1 MSMLF
6 LALRHLLSRKKQ
18 SILIL
23 IGISLGT
30 AIFIFL
36 SGIQLGFRTYILRQL
51 IENNGH
57 IVIKSRDESIRPKE
71 IEQSF
76 FGDKRIDH
84 FWLSMPSGKRSLAK
98 INNPGFWHF
107 YLAEN
112 PEVLSYVDIFSTEA
126 LAQRG
131 SLQSSLRVVG
141 VDPESYFKTT
151 LISEN
156 ITQGQWMD
164 LMTGGPL
171 VVVGQGFLDKFGLR
185 LGDTFQ
191 IRSVK
196 SEVQS
201 VRIVAIYESGMK
213 TMDDTQ
219 IYTHIKMATQL
230 AKQNGQINQ
239 IIVKLKNVDLAAQVA
254 RRWSY
259 LAPDQVQSWDQEN
272 AQFLEMTVVQDLTRN
287 FITVGI
293 ILVASFGI
301 YNVLSIIVNQKRK
314 EIAIL
319 RSLGFLAYQILQLFM
334 IQGLI
339 LGVLGALIG
348 VAVGWGISEVVMTLM
363 TNLGRFKFVIEVPA
377 FVYLQGLLLAVGSSV
392 LAGWLPA
399 YAASRLQPLD
409 IIREE

>member
-1 MSMLF
+1 MLF

-18 SILIL
+18 STLIL

-36 SGIQLGFRTYILRQL
+36 SGIQLGFRSYILRQL

-57 IVIKSRDESIRPKE
+57 IVIKSRDESIRPAE
-71 IEQSF
+71 IEKAF
-76 FGDKRIDH
+76 FESAVLEN
-84 FWLSMPSGKRSLAK
+84 FWLSLPSGKRSLAK

-107 YLAEN
+107 YLSDSAD
-112 PEVLSYVDIFSTEA
+112 VLSYVDIFTTEA

-141 VDPESYFKTT
+141 VNPESYFKTT
-151 LISEN
+151 LIAEN
-156 ITQGQWMD
+156 ITQGKWMD

-191 IRSVK
+191 IKSLK
-196 SEVQS
+196 SETQS
-201 VRIVAIYESGMK
+201 VRIVAVYESGMK
-213 TMDDTQ
+213 AMDDTQ
-219 IYTHIKMATQL
+219 IFTHIKMATQL

-239 IIVKLKNVDLAAQVA
+239 IIIKLKDVDQAAEVA
-254 RRWSY
+254 KRWSH
-259 LAPDQVQSWDQEN
+259 LTPDQVQSWDQEN
-272 AQFLEMTVVQDLTRN
+272 AQFLELSVVQDLTRN

-348 VAVGWGISEVVMTLM
+348 VVFGWGISEIVMNLM
-363 TNLGRFKFVIEVPA
+363 TGLGRFKFVIVVPS
-377 FVYLQGLLLAVGSSV
+377 FVYLQGLVLAIGSSV

-399 YAASRLQPLD
+399 YVASRLQPLD